1 MTITPRQATI
11 AALTTIALM
20 GAGSALARADTLLTA
35 TATVRADTSVSFL
48 SGWSCTSPYRTC
60 SYRWRWLDGSRLG
73 VTLANGSDRRSYLA
87 APGTF
92 PAGCH
97 TVEHRVSY
105 FVGRERLARTQ
116 VMYVGFCVA
125 GVVG

>member
-1 MTITPRQATI
+1 MTITPRRATI

-20 GAGSALARADTLLTA
+20 GAGSVTARADTLLTA
-35 TATVRADTSVSFL
+35 TATVRPDTAVSFL

-73 VTLANGSDRRSYLA
+73 VTLALGPDRRSYVT

-105 FVGRERLARTQ
+105 FVGREVTARTQ
-116 VMYVGFCVA
+116 VVYVGFCVA
-125 GVVG
+125 GVTG